1 MTWEE
6 LVEKAKELGY
16 LYIDATGETYLF
28 STDNRLSFCKNG
40 CVVADSDMIGGDVYF
55 GHNRTPD
62 QMWQIME
69 ALK

>member
-1 MTWEE
+1 MNWDELKEE
-6 LVEKAKELGY
+6 AKKMGY
-16 LYIDATGETYLF
+16 LYTDATRGTYLF
-28 STDNRLSFCKNG
+28 NPENSLCFCRNG
-40 CVVADSDMIGGDVYF
+40 CVVAESDMIGGDVYF